1 MRAELFPRT
10 VIAMQVAAVMLLA
23 VTASGCKT
31 EKDPDQPTILGI
43 PSATAYLG
51 VEYYYNFG
59 AYGGEDILDYTLTN
73 APSWLALED
82 TSNKARQGIIMRGVP
97 GLSGGARGDAD
108 LGKLTGINL
117 VSTDGQMAGAQ
128 PFDIEVKYNVLS
140 LEAETFTEGVSPT
153 IPDTRRERCELPDLE
168 TQGEHSFTTNT
179 YDDDGNVSGTTD
191 LTLPTRAVFAK
202 VILDKPSVTRV
213 AVAFEL
219 TSDYDASSCDPTF
232 TADHQR
238 CDHSQANAGDA
249 IPGQDIVALGSAS
262 DPLLEPLPYL
272 AYEADSTGVYTGGVV
287 TFEPGITEC
296 YIRLEVI
303 DDSFPEPTE
312 AARLSLTEVRS
323 GLAGL
328 GQTNSGVRTTLVID
342 DNEPTVTLETINGGT
357 RDTLNVGDSR
367 TYVAR
372 LTGERE
378 GTIRAKLGH
387 SEDSSAKLGT
397 DFSTTLANDEL
408 EFLEGTDE
416 VEFTVTVADSST
428 YSNLGMDDRFILLGL
443 NKSFQL
449 GRENYARAAKDEML
463 RVSINELTS
472 ILTIGA
478 ENSFVAT
485 DMAVGHA
492 GRIFVTG
499 YDSQDNDRVL
509 VGIFSQKG
517 DFLQQLNVSAA
528 GDQLTTPEPVI
539 NLAKRQVTKN
549 NIKSDRFE
557 LVVAYSTDAEANGT
571 TGLGG
576 MDVVSSLY
584 WHDETSN
591 AGEYVEAW
599 TTRTGTAGDDV
610 VRWAGINSASGFVVL
625 AGETDGEWPGQTSA
639 GGVDSFLQRID
650 SMADGNSF
658 NPELAWTRQAGS
670 SANDEVAGG
679 GADGISP
686 LLFGSAQGAVNG
698 EPSLG
703 GQDVYFYAT
712 ASGNGSLTVNQ
723 RGTDANERIASGVVD
738 GGNLW
743 FLGNGSNEYTATQVE
758 GDEEDSVVLTSEPTS
773 SESGFILGYSS
784 SGEVLQ
790 AFNLND
796 KRDSSKEQFVA
807 LTGFAGDLVAAGVSD
822 GDFAGNAGSS
832 GTAIIT
838 RVSLVPEA
846 EQDEE
851 PDAEPDVKPT
861 VPRIEWQGQLVL
873 DNSEITK
880 LANYRDDEIVALTRL
895 GLYWSILLFSPEGVL
910 LTP

>member
-10 VIAMQVAAVMLLA
+10 VIAIQVAAVLLLS
-23 VTASGCKT
+23 VTATGCKT
-31 EKDPDQPTILGI
+31 EKDPDQPTILGV
-43 PSATAYLG
+43 PSANAYLG

-168 TQGEHSFTTNT
+168 AKGEHSFTINK
-179 YDDDGNVSGTTD
+179 YDGNGDVSGTTD
-191 LTLPTRAVFAK
+191 LTLPTQAVFAK

-219 TSDYDASSCDPTF
+219 TSDYDASSCDPTI
-232 TADHQR
+232 TAPHQR

-262 DPLLEPLPYL
+262 GPLLEQLPYL

-357 RDTLNVGDSR
+357 RDTLNVGGSR

-387 SEDSSAKLGT
+387 SEDSSAKLGFE
-397 DFSTTLANDEL
+397 FSTTLANDEL

-416 VEFTVTVADSST
+416 VEFTVTVADSAS
-428 YSNLGMDDRFILLGL
+428 YSNPGPDDRFILLGL
-443 NKSFQL
+443 DEVFQL
-449 GRENYARAAKDEML
+449 GRENYARAASESML

-472 ILTIGA
+472 PVII
-478 ENSFVAT
+478 NSGDDFVAT
-485 DMAVGHA
+485 DIAVGHA
-492 GRIFVTG
+492 GRMFVAG
-499 YDSQDNDRVL
+499 YDSANNDRVL
-509 VGIFSQKG
+509 VRIFNQKG
-517 DFLQQLNVSAA
+517 DLQELAVSAP
-528 GDQLTTPEPVI
+528 GDQLSAPKPVI
-539 NLAKRQVTKN
+539 SLAKRQVTKN

-584 WHDETSN
+584 WYDETSN
-591 AGEYVEAW
+591 AGEYVETW
-599 TTRTGTAGDDV
+599 TTRTGTAGNDV

-650 SMADGNSF
+650 SMADGNNF

-670 SANDEVAGG
+670 SANDQVAGG

-698 EPSLG
+698 ESSLG
-703 GQDVYFYAT
+703 GEDAYFYAT
-712 ASGNGSLTVNQ
+712 ASGEGSLTVYQ
-723 RGTDANERIASGVVD
+723 RGTGANEHIAGGVVE
-738 GGNLW
+738 GSTLW
-743 FLGNGSNEYTATQVE
+743 LLGNGSNEYTVTQVE
-758 GDEEDSVVLTSEPTS
+758 EDDEDDSLSLTSASTT
-773 SESGFILGYSS
+773 SESGFVLGYTT
-784 SGEVLQ
+784 SGDVVR

-796 KRDSSKEQFVA
+796 EGDTSHEEFSA
-807 LTGFAGDLVAAGVSD
+807 LTGFFGDLVAAGQTD
-822 GDFAGNAGSS
+822 GDFTGSASTSGGSS
-832 GTAIIT
+832 GILA
-838 RVSLVPEA
+838 RASLVPEP
-846 EQDEE
+846 E
-851 PDAEPDVKPT
+851 PDAEGSVF
-861 VPRIEWQGQLVL
+861 RNEWRYQLSTG
-873 DNSEITK
+873 DSEITR
-880 LANYRDDEIVALTRL
+880 LANYRDDEIVALTRQ
-895 GLYWSILLFSPEGVL
+895 GTEWTILLFSPEGVL
-910 LTP
+910 LTSP

>member
-1 MRAELFPRT
+1 MRSELFPRT
-10 VIAMQVAAVMLLA
+10 VISMQVAAVLLLV

-43 PSATAYLG
+43 PPTTAYLG

-73 APSWLALED
+73 TPSWLALED

-97 GLSGGARGDAD
+97 GLTGGALGDAD

-128 PFDIEVKYNVLS
+128 PFDIEVKYNALS

-168 TQGEHSFTTNT
+168 TKGEHSFTINT
-179 YDDDGNVSGTTD
+179 YDDNGDVSGTRD
-191 LTLPTRAVFAK
+191 LTLPTRPVFAK
-202 VILDKPSVTRV
+202 VILDRPSVTRV

-219 TSDYDASSCDPTF
+219 TSDYDASSCDPGITGP
-232 TADHQR
+232 HQR

-262 DPLLEPLPYL
+262 DPLLEKLPYL
-272 AYEADSTGVYTGGVV
+272 SYEADNTGVYTGGVI

-296 YIRLEVI
+296 YIRLEVV

-312 AARLSLTEVRS
+312 SARLDLTEVRS

-328 GQTNSGVRTTLVID
+328 GETNGGVRTTLVID
-342 DNEPTVTLETINGGT
+342 DNEPTVSLETIHGGT
-357 RDTLNVGDSR
+357 RDTLNVGGSR

-372 LTGERE
+372 LTGERD

-387 SEDSSAKLGT
+387 SEDSPARLGT
-397 DFSTTLANDEL
+397 EFSTTLANDGL

-416 VEFTVTVADSST
+416 VTFTVNVADSAS
-428 YSNLGMDDRFILLGL
+428 YSNPGPDDRFILLGL
-443 NKSFQL
+443 NSVFQL
-449 GRENYARAAKDEML
+449 GRENYARAASESML

-472 ILTIGA
+472 PLITNPGGD
-478 ENSFVAT
+478 FVAT

-492 GRIFVTG
+492 GRMFVAG
-499 YDSQDNDRVL
+499 YDSADNDRVL
-509 VGIFSQKG
+509 VRLFDQKG
-517 DFLQQLNVSAA
+517 DLLQGLEVSAP
-528 GDQLTTPEPVI
+528 GDQLSAPEPVI
-539 NLAKRQVTKN
+539 SLAKRQVTKN

-576 MDVVSSLY
+576 KDVVSSLY
-584 WHDETSN
+584 WYDETSN
-591 AGEYVEAW
+591 AGEYVETW

-610 VRWAGINSASGFVVL
+610 VRWAGINSASGFVVI
-625 AGETDGEWPGQTSA
+625 AGETDGEWPEQKSA

-650 SMADGNSF
+650 SLADGNGF
-658 NPELAWTRQAGS
+658 IAELAWTRQAGS

-679 GADGISP
+679 DAEGISP

-698 EPSLG
+698 ESSLG
-703 GQDVYFYAT
+703 GQDAYFYAT
-712 ASGNGSLTVNQ
+712 ASGDGSLTVNQ
-723 RGTDANERIASGVVD
+723 RGTGADEHVTSGVVE
-738 GGNLW
+738 GSTLW
-743 FLGNGSNEYTATQVE
+743 LLGNGSNKYTVTQVE
-758 GDEEDSVVLTSEPTS
+758 EENEEEEGSLSLTSTPIS
-773 SESGFILGYSS
+773 SESGFVLGYTI
-784 SGEVLQ
+784 GGDVVR

-796 KRDSSKEQFVA
+796 EGDASTEQFAA
-807 LTGFAGDLVAAGVSD
+807 LTGFSGDLVAAGLTD
-822 GDFAGNAGSS
+822 GDFTGSASTSGSS
-832 GTAIIT
+832 SAIIA
-838 RVSLVPEA
+838 RMSLVPEA
-846 EQDEE
+846 EPDEE
-851 PDAEPDVKPT
+851 SDVF
-861 VPRIEWQGQLVL
+861 RNRWRYQLNAG
-873 DNSEITK
+873 DSEITR
-880 LANYRDDEIVALTRL
+880 LANYRDDEIVALTRQ
-895 GLYWSILLFSPEGVL
+895 GSKWVILLFSPEGVL